1 MDGLLLQEGFYSF
14 GDQPA
19 LAAFK
24 KWVQQQTN
32 SLQLPAKVVIDDDT
46 PQGVEWLVSR
56 AVELGIMTWD
66 VIPLKDEP
74 ERVASVVS
82 VGPGTTVV
90 TTALASAPLTAPT
103 WTYVDY
109 GRDDPKLW
117 GAPSS
122 RYKADGM
129 RYPWADDV
137 TDASRAKMLF
147 NAQDGTTNRMSHVAD
162 YPVTHDNWPI
172 WLHAFVH
179 GSTGKK
185 GPGKLGK
192 LGPNHAADP
201 VAIEVRDIELPG
213 SDGECDEDNIMQRVA
228 AAIAACTDTNL
239 AWFGVVMIQRT
250 DRGERGA
257 PDNEWAI
264 PGGMCDPQDPDVSV
278 TLIRELMEEALA
290 GLPTDVPTTFKQ
302 GYKDEYVRFLYD
314 RVKKGIDVFRGFNV
328 SDPRNTD
335 NAWME
340 TVVRAICINDMY
352 ICKRLKHGSDASKV
366 AMIDVAVDI
375 TTGEIVSATY
385 KGDPIVF
392 YSDHKQFVAAAC
404 MALWTA
410 RP

>member
-1 MDGLLLQEGFYSF
+1 MDGLLLQEGFYSL
-14 GDQPA
+14 GDHKPG
-19 LAAFK
+19 LPAFK
-24 KWVQQQTN
+24 EWVHQQVN
-32 SLQLPAKVVIDDDT
+32 SLQLPARVVIDDDT
-46 PQGVEWLVSR
+46 PQGVSWLVSR

-74 ERVASVVS
+74 ERVANVMS

-90 TTALASAPLTAPT
+90 TTALVSASLSAPN

-122 RYKADGM
+122 RYKADGT

-147 NAQDGTTNRMSHVAD
+147 NAQDGTTNRQSHVVD

-201 VAIEVRDIELPG
+201 VVVEVRASEGD
-213 SDGECDEDNIMQRVA
+213 VA
-228 AAIAACTDTNL
+228 T
-239 AWFGVVMIQRT
+239 FGVVMIQRT
-250 DRGERGA
+250 DRAERGA

-264 PGGMCDPQDPDVSV
+264 PGGMCDPEDPDVSV
-278 TLIRELMEEALA
+278 TLMRELTEEAMA
-290 GLPTDVPTTFKQ
+290 DVRQCSLQFQ
-302 GYKDEYVRFLYD
+302 QECKDVFVGALYE
-314 RVKKGIDVFRGFNV
+314 RVKAGVDVFRGFNV

-340 TVVRAICINDMY
+340 TVVRAVRINGLRICEKLSY
-352 ICKRLKHGSDASKV
+352 GSDASKV
-366 AMIDVAVDI
+366 AMIDVAIDLP
-375 TTGEIVSATY
+375 TGEILSATY
-385 KGDPIVF
+385 KGAPIVF
-392 YSDHKQFVAAAC
+392 YSDHKKFVAAAC
-404 MALWTA
+404 VALWNA